1 MWTVVLQGATY
12 VSTFGSLAYA
22 PSARGLGGV
31 RLAHVLRTSVLGRR
45 AGPYRLRET
54 LTRPIDG
61 GAYLY
66 GMDLRIN
73 VRYARAFP

>member
-1 MWTVVLQGATY
+1 MWTVVLEGATY

-45 AGPYRLRET
+45 AGLAIT
-54 LTRPIDG
+54 
-61 GAYLY
+61 
-66 GMDLRIN
+66 
-73 VRYARAFP
+73 